1 MNVKI
6 VVRNSKFSLFWLF
19 ILQQTN
25 TADMLDLAVE
35 YIKDLQKQVKVLY
48 KLLSV
53 HQNHMKLFLFLLS
66 VEKKSHMNL
75 QLLLSS
81 LTKSLSFSCRHSRI
95 QRQSARVQ
103 VNRSNIQIILPNF
116 FLYRVLGARQSN
128 QECNTDFSFSN
139 SLKYNKMLGDCGCDK
154 YVSSYFLCKKK
165 IQ

>member
-1 MNVKI
+1 MSKLLLGTQ
-6 VVRNSKFSLFWLF
+6 KFSLFWLF

-81 LTKSLSFSCRHSRI
+81 HTKSLFLVQTLTDTKAKCSCSSKQKQYSNHS
-95 QRQSARVQ
+95 A
-103 VNRSNIQIILPNF
+103 
-116 FLYRVLGARQSN
+116 
-128 QECNTDFSFSN
+128 
-139 SLKYNKMLGDCGCDK
+139 
-154 YVSSYFLCKKK
+154 
-165 IQ
+165 